1 MQIKTYLLE
10 LKEDHV
16 KIDGDNAE
24 IRLGMLGNGS
34 FPIKK
39 GFSPEFG
46 NLALFYIKEYG
57 GSRNVVA
64 VDTVY
69 QDKNG
74 FKSVRLLG
82 DEKEVPMV
90 TGESQVRVR
99 FAGTQLAR
107 RRIKIGV
114 VEHEGERFFKVDDVM
129 FDLLNAYDEFVGGKL
144 SIVRDGEIIDRTGG
158 IYNIGSHDACP
169 HFCGLDKFFDKE
181 DYRSRSVSSL
191 SPGNFQAGDILL
203 LDIPATLNFD
213 LVCMIKRS
221 AQSFLAILEVF
232 KEKNEMSLMELRN
245 SMNEKI
251 GNTAGEFS
259 KVTIVRFPKRS

>member
-1 MQIKTYLLE
+1 MQIRTYLCE
-10 LKEDHV
+10 LQKGHV
-16 KIDGDNAE
+16 KIDGDNVE

-34 FPIKK
+34 FPIKG

-74 FKSVRLLG
+74 FESVRLLG

-90 TGESQVRVR
+90 TGESQVMVR

-114 VEHEGERFFKVDDVM
+114 VEHEGERFFKVDDVI
-129 FDLLNAYDEFVGGKL
+129 FDLLNAYDEFIGGKL

-158 IYNIGSHDACP
+158 IDNIGSHDACP

-191 SPGNFQAGDILL
+191 SPENFQVRDILL
-203 LDIPATLNFD
+203 LDIPENLNFD
-213 LVCMIKRS
+213 FVRMIKLS
-221 AQSFLAILEVF
+221 AQAFLAIIEAF
-232 KEKNEMSLMELRN
+232 KEKKEMNLAELLN
-245 SMNEKI
+245 STNEKMAS
-251 GNTAGEFS
+251 TAGEFARA
-259 KVTIVRFPKRS
+259 TIVRFSKRS